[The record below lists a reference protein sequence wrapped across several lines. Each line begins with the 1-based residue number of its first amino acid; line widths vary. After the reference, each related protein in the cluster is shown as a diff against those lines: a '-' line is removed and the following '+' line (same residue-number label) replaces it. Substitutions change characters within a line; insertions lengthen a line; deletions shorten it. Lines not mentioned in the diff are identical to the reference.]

1 MPLIMMENKL
11 IYMKRALEL
20 AFKAREEG
28 EVPVGAVVVFESR
41 IIGEGY
47 NRREATNSPT
57 SHAEI
62 EAIEMASDNLKSWRL
77 EDCDLY
83 VTLEPCMMCSGAIV
97 QSRIKRLFFGSRDPK
112 AGAVRSLYNLLED
125 DRLNHQVEVYEGLLA
140 DESSAILTE
149 FFREVRASQK
159 LKKLAAKEKSD

>member
-1 MPLIMMENKL
+1 MENEL

-20 AFKAREEG
+20 ASKAKSEG
-28 EVPVGAVVVFESR
+28 EVPVGAVVVFENR

-47 NRREATNSPT
+47 NRREATNSPI

-62 EAIEMASDNLKSWRL
+62 EAIQLASKTLNSWRL

-83 VTLEPCMMCSGAIV
+83 VTLEPCIMCSGAIV

-112 AGAVRSLYNLLED
+112 AGAVRSLYDLLED
-125 DRLNHQVEVYEGLLA
+125 DRLNHQVEVHEGLLA
-140 DESSAILTE
+140 DECSDILSG
-149 FFREVRASQK
+149 FFKEIRASQK
-159 LKKLAAKEKSD
+159 LKKQLEKRPD